1 MLEAAGDEARKHG
14 GIRQGALPCKH
25 RQGEG
30 ERRRRKER
38 FYMQL
43 GEVIR
48 IYRKSKDMTQEEM
61 AKRLGVTAPAVN
73 KWENGNSYPDILLLA
88 PIARLLGISV
98 DTLLS
103 YREELTAAE
112 IQGIIMEVDQRL
124 KEKPYE
130 EALDWAKGVL
140 AEYPNCAQLIWQ
152 IAVLF
157 DAQRGLQGRGEED
170 DEYLRSL
177 YLRALESSDETI
189 RSSAAGSLFSFY
201 MRKGQYEQAEECLE
215 QFSKLDPMHRHY
227 QARLYAETG
236 RTGEAY
242 KAWEEMLFS
251 CYGQASAAL
260 QGMYTLAAQEK
271 DREKMHMLASKQEEM
286 AGCFEMGRYYEV
298 SSRLDLA
305 TQEQDAE
312 SVVAIMQ
319 EVLESVE
326 DIGSFCK
333 AALYAHM
340 TFKEVRPEFVTEMRD
355 NLRECFRDE
364 SVYGF
369 LKSDERWRELTEKE

>member
-1 MLEAAGDEARKHG
+1 
-14 GIRQGALPCKH
+14 
-25 RQGEG
+25 
-30 ERRRRKER
+30 
-38 FYMQL
+38 MQL

-112 IQGIIMEVDQRL
+112 IQGIVMEVDQML

-130 EALDWAKGVL
+130 EALDWAKGIV
-140 AEYPNCAQLIWQ
+140 AEYPNCEQLIWQ
-152 IAVLF
+152 IAVIF
-157 DAQRGLQGRGEED
+157 DAQRGLRGRGEED

-177 YLRALESSDETI
+177 YLRALESRDETL

-201 MRKGQYEQAEECLE
+201 MRKGQYGQAEECLE
-215 QFSKLDPMHRHY
+215 QFSKLDPMRRHY

-236 RTGEAY
+236 RGEEAY

-251 CYGQASAAL
+251 CYGQVSTAL
-260 QGMYTLAAQEK
+260 QGMYSLAVKEDDK
-271 DREKMHMLASKQEEM
+271 EKMHMLAAKQEEM

-312 SVVAIMQ
+312 AVVGIME
-319 EVLESVE
+319 EVLANIE

-340 TFKEVRPEFVTEMRD
+340 TFKEVRPEFTAEIKK
-355 NLRECFRDE
+355 NLLKCFGDE
-364 SVYGF
+364 EAYGF
-369 LKSDERWRELTEKE
+369 LKSDERWRKLVEKE

>member
-1 MLEAAGDEARKHG
+1 
-14 GIRQGALPCKH
+14 
-25 RQGEG
+25 
-30 ERRRRKER
+30 
-38 FYMQL
+38 MQL

-48 IYRKSKDMTQEEM
+48 VYRKSKDMTQEEM

-73 KWENGNSYPDILLLA
+73 KWENGVSCPDIFLLA

-112 IQGIIMEVDQRL
+112 IQGIVMEADQML

-140 AEYPNCAQLIWQ
+140 AEYPNCEQLIWQ
-152 IAVLF
+152 LAVIF
-157 DAQRGLQGRGEED
+157 DARRAGQARAEED

-177 YLRALESSDETI
+177 YLRALESKDEAL

-201 MRKGQYEQAEECLE
+201 MRKEQYEQAEECLE
-215 QFSKLDPMHRHY
+215 QFSKLDPMHRYY

-236 RTGEAY
+236 RTKEAY
-242 KAWEEMLFS
+242 KAWEETLFS
-251 CYGQASAAL
+251 CYGQVNAAL
-260 QGMYTLAAQEK
+260 QGMYTLAVKED
-271 DREKMHMLASKQEEM
+271 DREKMRMLAAKQEEM
-286 AGCFEMGRYYEV
+286 ASSFEMGRYYEV

-312 SVVAIMQ
+312 SVVTIMQ
-319 EVLESVE
+319 EVLDSVE

-340 TFKEVRPEFVTEMRD
+340 TFKEVRPEFVAEMKE
-355 NLRECFRDE
+355 NLRKCFRDE
-364 SVYGF
+364 DAYGF
-369 LKSDERWRELTEKE
+369 LKSDERWRELVEEE